1 MRRPPPFIQNHAMNF
16 EILGTRPEIEPF
28 PVVENNAT
36 DFAALRNPI
45 SQNRNEGDFLPWR
58 NARENRR
65 APDRDVRKIVIARNP
80 VAIRNVDDAIFTK
93 GNGRSQASLPKREGD
108 VVSAGKMFVDERL

>member
-1 MRRPPPFIQNHAMNF
+1 MRRPPLFIQDHAMNF
-16 EILGTRPEIEPF
+16 EILGARPEIEPF
-28 PVVENNAT
+28 SFVENNAA

-65 APDRDVRKIVIARNP
+65 APDRDVRKIVITRNP

-93 GNGRSQASLPKREGD
+93 SNCRSE
-108 VVSAGKMFVDERL
+108 AGL